1 VIEEQA
7 IGVQRLGGDG
17 VGVGVNSGSGAVGL
31 PLTSMPT
38 GLIRLGFVG
47 SPVAQQLLDCVPG
60 GSPYFY
66 SVVREGPTT
75 NSMAGAPN

>member
-1 VIEEQA
+1 
-7 IGVQRLGGDG
+7 
-17 VGVGVNSGSGAVGL
+17 
-31 PLTSMPT
+31 MPT